1 MRPPPLTYIFTTP
14 VDTAGATI
22 EVVNRTVQTSTSNQQ
37 LELLELEIPKDK
49 IFILSNVTMDSN
61 AGAAQITQ
69 EMRVEGRTQTGFFF
83 GIANEELTAAAV
95 NQASLNWSGEIWIH
109 GGGQGTTTL
118 RFFARFDLGVAANF
132 LRAEYSGFVIPRGNA
147 GIF

>member
-22 EVVNRTVQTSTSNQQ
+22 EVVNRTVQISTSNQQ
-37 LELLELEIPKDK
+37 LELLELTVPKDK
-49 IFILSNVTMDSN
+49 IFILSNATLDCN
-61 AGAAQITQ
+61 PGAAQFTQ
-69 EMRVEGRTQTGFFF
+69 ELRIEGRTQTGFFF
-83 GIANEELTAAAV
+83 GIANQEFDPTV
-95 NQASLNWSGEIWIH
+95 QDQASLNWSGEVWIH
-109 GGGQGTTTL
+109 GGGQETTTL
-118 RFFARFDLGVAANF
+118 RFFARFDAGVAANF